1 MKALKHLN
9 TRPMSEPSTITP
21 VNATSEPVVVK
32 RQRQPA
38 ATGKIRA
45 ELNMEKWPGV
55 WQPSKSKNEKTL
67 RVLQREINNPDG
79 SSVVSRVEVGYTH
92 LGTLTTEERKMYGA
106 LIEVW
111 EQSGK
116 PSDRPVFFSDRL
128 LARILRKGW
137 GTNVRDAIVKSLRKL
152 RTVPIEWINSYYQK
166 TEEGKTVLRERTP
179 FTILSEL
186 KIVEREVDGVVNRA
200 VGYFKPDDRILQN
213 LLANY
218 TKPLLLD
225 VMLRLKTDIAVLLYT
240 HVDLMLAR
248 KDIYERRSKQLFE
261 DLGLTNHEYNRPYE
275 RYRALKKA
283 VEELQGVRLS
293 TGVLK
298 NAGIVKTL
306 DGKDY
311 KTVFKKVAA
320 KVEELPENEEP
331 PAVVIHHYTKTKDPL
346 IEQAN
351 VIIREFH
358 RLVHGVTSH
367 EPQSKEVGQAMT
379 LLGQYGFEKSQHI
392 IQYAYTSAKDTNFN
406 MQHFGAVL
414 SYGSRGAEDFDRSR
428 RPVDLPRGKVAIAPV
443 ARAPEEQPTRGAM
456 RLALLTPEQYQRRFE
471 QAKSELFQQVPFL
484 AERRRS
490 GGQLA
495 DSMVRAHLVRQ
506 LEQETMDLLPF
517 ASLKLPEPLAQIF
530 AASASENRG
539 TSL

>member
-1 MKALKHLN
+1 ME
-9 TRPMSEPSTITP
+9 EPSTITP
-21 VNATSEPVVVK
+21 VASSEPVVAK
-32 RQRQPA
+32 QQRPTLS
-38 ATGKIRA
+38 TGKIRA
-45 ELNMEKWPGV
+45 ELNLEKWPGV
-55 WQPSKSKNEKTL
+55 WQPAKSKKEKTL
-67 RVLQREINNPDG
+67 RVLQREVSNPDG

-116 PSDRPVFFSDRL
+116 PADRPVFFSDRS
-128 LARILRKGW
+128 LARVLRKGW

-166 TEEGKTVLRERTP
+166 TDEGKTVLRERTP

-200 VGYFKPDDRILQN
+200 VGYFKPDDRILKN

-225 VMLRLKTDIAVLLYT
+225 VMLQLKTDIAVLLYS

-248 KDIYERRSKQLFE
+248 KDVYERRSKELFE

-283 VEELQGVRLS
+283 IEELQGVRLS
-293 TGVLK
+293 TGLLK
-298 NAGIVKTL
+298 TAEIQKTV

-320 KVEELPENEEP
+320 KKEELPGSEDP
-331 PAVVIHHYTKTKDPL
+331 VPAVVIHHYGKAKDQAL
-346 IEQAN
+346 EQAT
-351 VIIREFH
+351 VLIREFH

-367 EPQSKEVGQAMT
+367 EPQSKELGQAMT
-379 LLGQYGFEKSQHI
+379 LLGQHGFEKSQHI
-392 IQYAYTSAKDTNFN
+392 IRYACASAKDTNFN

-414 SYGSRGAEDFDRSR
+414 SYGSRGAEDFGRIR
-428 RPVDLPRGKVAIAPV
+428 RPGELPLTKTA
-443 ARAPEEQPTRGAM
+443 ARPAAKPPEQHHTRGSS
-456 RLALLTPEQYQRRFE
+456 RLAVLTPEQFQRRFD
-471 QAKSELFQQVPFL
+471 QAKSELFQQIPFL
-484 AERRRS
+484 AERRQA
-490 GGQLA
+490 GGHLA
-495 DSMVRAHLVRQ
+495 DSIVRAHLIRQ
-506 LEQETMDLLPF
+506 LEEETMDLLPLTY
-517 ASLKLPEPLAQIF
+517 LKLPEPLAQIL
-530 AASASENRG
+530 AASASENHR